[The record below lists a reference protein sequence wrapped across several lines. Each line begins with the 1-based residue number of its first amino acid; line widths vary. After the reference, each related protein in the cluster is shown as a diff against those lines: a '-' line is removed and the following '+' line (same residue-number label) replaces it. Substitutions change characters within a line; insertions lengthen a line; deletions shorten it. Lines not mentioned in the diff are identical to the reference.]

1 MPITRAVKKPRAS
14 KKSDRLDADAFI
26 EGAVPEVAPIV
37 VAAPTASESA
47 EALPARDGVPLPAR
61 PQTDAAM
68 HIVRRHMPWAAG
80 AGLVPLPGVDLASIA
95 TVQLHMMTALATHYG
110 VAFNRDAAKSVA
122 ATLMATVL
130 ERSLAGGMGSLIKL
144 LPGVGTVA
152 GLLVLPGMA
161 AAATYAMGR
170 VFVMHFESGGT
181 FLDLDPAKAE
191 AHFREAL
198 AKGPACA

>member
-130 ERSLAGGMGSLIKL
+130 ERSLAGGVGSLIKL
-144 LPGVGTVA
+144 
-152 GLLVLPGMA
+152 LPGMA